1 MTKLACELEKECVLP
16 LDLLKMKF
24 ESYQVGYLSTEV
36 YLISLSTVLNR
47 FTRACIKTLC

>member
-24 ESYQVGYLSTEV
+24 ESYQVPIDRGL
-36 YLISLSTVLNR
+36 LN
-47 FTRACIKTLC
+47 FTQYRTK